1 MHDGVSSSGAGASP
15 VEVVRRYL
23 DEVYHAG
30 DVEIVREI
38 TADGLVRHDPGG
50 SRTLD
55 HEAQIE
61 RIRADLPAWQPQFTA
76 EVLAGDDDY
85 AVLVWTARGR
95 TAERLLSG
103 IEVFGV
109 RDGRITDVW
118 NAPYATSPW
127 G

>member
-1 MHDGVSSSGAGASP
+1 MVEPPTGRNP

-23 DEVYHAG
+23 EEIYHAG
-30 DVEIVREI
+30 DVEVVREI
-38 TADGLVRHDPGG
+38 TADGVVRHEPGG
-50 SRTLD
+50 TRTLD
-55 HEAQIE
+55 HEAQIA
-61 RIRADLPAWQPQFTA
+61 RILADLPQWQPHFTA
-76 EVLAGDDDY
+76 ELLAGDDEY

-95 TAERLLSG
+95 TADRVLSG

-127 G
+127 Q